1 MSLTARVPAL
11 APFQIRSFR
20 FQWPADL
27 LASWAFEMEGV
38 ILGWFVLV
46 STGSVLALA
55 VFGSLQFLGTLISP
69 LFGMAGDRIGNRNL
83 LCLMRATYL
92 AVAAALAVLF
102 LTGLAAPVPVFV
114 LATVMGLVRPSDITL
129 RNLLVG
135 ETMPAE
141 LPDAGHG
148 RVAHHGRLG
157 ARRRRAVG
165 RGPGR
170 GAGLGRGLC
179 RGLRR
184 LRREPCAHVQC
195 RHPAPARASARRRT
209 SRRCARC
216 AQGFAYVW
224 STPDMRAV
232 MLLAFLMNFAAYPL
246 VGSLLAYV
254 AKDIYGLDQTGLG
267 WLIACFAGGA
277 LAGLDRASRR
287 TAPRI
292 RPARTMLVC
301 AVAVVRPQSRLLL
314 DQRRRC
320 WGEVVL
326 FVAGFVQSFCMI
338 PMAVLLLR
346 VADPAFRGRVM
357 GVRMLAVYGMPLGL
371 LLSGP
376 LVEHVG
382 FAVTGSLFSLVG
394 IVFTAADRAP
404 LARAISGI
412 RRRRPTCARRNLA
425 ATGCVDRPMQWQHR
439 QDRLP
444 GDDGA
449 SGERRRGPRPR
460 PATRRRRPRP
470 PRTNSATSSPCRS
483 RTTSSTGSARP
494 TATTPTAFASA
505 GCRPPSPAAVL
516 PAWR

>member
-1 MSLTARVPAL
+1 VSITARVPAL

-69 LFGMAGDRIGNRNL
+69 VFGMVGDRIGNRNL

-102 LTGLAAPVPVFV
+102 LAGLAAPAPVFA

-135 ETMPAE
+135 ETMPASY
-141 LPDAGHG
+141 LMRAMGVSRTTADSA
-148 RVAHHGRLG
+148 RVVG
-157 ARRRRAVG
+157 ALM
-165 RGPGR
+165 
-170 GAGLGRGLC
+170 GAGLVAALGSGVAYVVVCAVYAASLALTLNV
-179 RGLRR
+179 GLRR
-184 LRREPCAHVQC
+184 LRVVGEAHVS
-195 RHPAPARASARRRT
+195 PMRALQ
-209 SRRCARC
+209 
-216 AQGFAYVW
+216 QGFAYVW
-224 STPDMRAV
+224 STPDMRAL

-277 LAGLDRASRR
+277 LLGSIAISIHGA
-287 TAPRI
+287 RI
-292 RPARTMLVC
+292 RPARTMLAGAIAWFSLNLVFSWISD
-301 AVAVVRPQSRLLL
+301 PLL
-314 DQRRRC
+314 
-320 WGEVVL
+320 GEVVL

-346 VADPAFRGRVM
+346 VADPQFRGRVM
-357 GVRMLAVYGMPLGL
+357 GVRMLAVYGMPVGL

-376 LVEHVG
+376 LVERVG
-382 FAVTGSLFSLVG
+382 FSVTGSLFSLVG
-394 IVFTAADRAP
+394 IFFTLIIAFYWRAH
-404 LARAISGI
+404 L
-412 RRRRPTCARRNLA
+412 
-425 ATGCVDRPMQWQHR
+425 WH
-439 QDRLP
+439 
-444 GDDGA
+444 
-449 SGERRRGPRPR
+449 
-460 PATRRRRPRP
+460 
-470 PRTNSATSSPCRS
+470 
-483 RTTSSTGSARP
+483 
-494 TATTPTAFASA
+494 
-505 GCRPPSPAAVL
+505 PAAGANV
-516 PAWR
+516 R